1 LKFNFLHKIY
11 TPLILVGVFFLVS
24 CENNVEKVKLLTEN
38 IDLPLEESEN
48 VKIIYSDSGY
58 SKMVIEAPKLE
69 RFNTEKPYTEFKD
82 GIHVTFFNKLG
93 EKESELFAD
102 YAIDYEKENL
112 MEAKGNVVVINVNG
126 DKLNTEHLIWLESEK
141 RIKSDEFV
149 KIQTQEEIIY
159 GDGLDANEDFT
170 QYRIKN
176 IKGVITIKEEKEN
189 AEVQ

>member
-1 LKFNFLHKIY
+1 MIKKNLYNFC
-11 TPLILVGVFFLVS
+11 TPLLLVGVFFLAS
-24 CENNVEKVKLLTEN
+24 CENNVEKVKLLTEDVN
-38 IDLPLEESEN
+38 LPMEESEN

-69 RFNTEKPYTEFKD
+69 RFNIDKPYTEFKD

-102 YAIDYEKENL
+102 YAIDYEKENM

-126 DKLNTEHLIWLESEK
+126 DKLNTEHLVWIESEK
-141 RIKSDEFV
+141 KIKSNEFV
-149 KIQTQEEIIY
+149 KIETKEEIIY

-176 IKGVITIKEEKEN
+176 IKGIITINEEKEN

>member
-1 LKFNFLHKIY
+1 
-11 TPLILVGVFFLVS
+11 
-24 CENNVEKVKLLTEN
+24 
-38 IDLPLEESEN
+38 
-48 VKIIYSDSGY
+48 
-58 SKMVIEAPKLE
+58 
-69 RFNTEKPYTEFKD
+69 
-82 GIHVTFFNKLG
+82 
-93 EKESELFAD
+93 
-102 YAIDYEKENL
+102 

-149 KIQTQEEIIY
+149 KIQTKEEIIY

-176 IKGVITIKEEKEN
+176 IKGVITIKEEKED